1 MTKTICV
8 YCSSSDALA
17 PAFFDAAQALG
28 GLLARQ
34 GRTLIYGGAMV
45 GLMGALA
52 RAVHEQGGRVVGVI
66 PEHMLAQAY
75 HEADELVVTRDMRE
89 RKAVMAERAEAFV
102 GMPGGFGT
110 LEEVLEVLT
119 LKQLQLHN
127 KPIVLLN
134 TLGFYDHLVSLFEYM
149 YSARFAKPAY
159 RQLYHVVGDAC
170 GVMSYIDAYVPV
182 DLGPKWFG
190 PGG

>member
-34 GRTLIYGGAMV
+34 GHTLIYGGARV

-52 RAVHEQGGRVVGVI
+52 RAVHEQGSRVVGVI

-75 HEADELVVTRDMRE
+75 HETDELVVTRDMRE

-134 TLGFYDHLVSLFEYM
+134 TLGFYDHLVSLFEHM

-159 RQLYHVVGDAC
+159 RQLYHVVEDAY

>member
-1 MTKTICV
+1 MTKAICV

-17 PAFFDAAQALG
+17 PAFFDAARALG
-28 GLLARQ
+28 VMLAQQ
-34 GRTLIYGGAMV
+34 GHTLVYGGAYV

-75 HEADELVVTRDMRE
+75 HDADELVVTRDMRE
-89 RKAVMAERAEAFV
+89 RKKVMAEHADAFI

-119 LKQLQLHN
+119 LKQLQLHS
-127 KPIVLLN
+127 KPIALLN
-134 TLGFYDHLVSLFEYM
+134 TLGFYDHLVSLFEHM
-149 YSARFAKPAY
+149 YSAQFAKPAY
-159 RQLYHVVGDAC
+159 RQLYYVAEDAP
-170 GVMSYIDAYVPV
+170 GVMSYIDAYAPV